1 MRKFF
6 RELKM
11 VFNLLHAVAK
21 GNVYYAVV
29 TRRKGLNEDGLMQ
42 YFFGTRR
49 EAQLYADWLRMAN
62 KTFEPLEVV
71 KVLTSKQYECANVHQ
86 LIN

>member
-6 RELKM
+6 REFKM
-11 VFNLLHAVAK
+11 VFSLLHTVAK

>member
-6 RELKM
+6 KELKM
-11 VFNLLHAVAK
+11 VFSLLHAVAR
-21 GNVYYAVV
+21 GNVYFAVV

-49 EAQLYADWLRMAN
+49 EAQMYADWLRMAN

>member
-1 MRKFF
+1 
-6 RELKM
+6 
-11 VFNLLHAVAK
+11 
-21 GNVYYAVV
+21 
-29 TRRKGLNEDGLMQ
+29 MQ

-49 EAQLYADWLRMAN
+49 EAQMYADWLRMTN

-71 KVLTSKQYECANVHQ
+71 KVLSSKRYECANVQQ

>member
-21 GNVYYAVV
+21 GNVYFAVV

-49 EAQLYADWLRMAN
+49 EAQLYADWLRMTN

-86 LIN
+86 LLN

>member
-21 GNVYYAVV
+21 GNVYFAVV

-49 EAQLYADWLRMAN
+49 EAQMYADWLRMTN

-71 KVLTSKQYECANVHQ
+71 KVLATKKYEVAN
-86 LIN
+86 LNRIKN

>member
-6 RELKM
+6 REFKM
-11 VFNLLHAVAK
+11 VFSLLHAVAK
-21 GNVYYAVV
+21 GNAYYAVV

-71 KVLTSKQYECANVHQ
+71 KVLTTKKYEVAN
-86 LIN
+86 LNKIKN

>member
-11 VFNLLHAVAK
+11 VFNLLHTVAK
-21 GNVYYAVV
+21 GNVYFAVV

-49 EAQLYADWLRMAN
+49 EAQMYADWLRMTN

-71 KVLTSKQYECANVHQ
+71 KVLATKKYEVAN
-86 LIN
+86 LNRIKN

>member
-6 RELKM
+6 REFKM
-11 VFNLLHAVAK
+11 VFSLLHAVAK
-21 GNVYYAVV
+21 GNAYFAVV

-49 EAQLYADWLRMAN
+49 EAKDYCDWLKYSN

-71 KVLTSKQYECANVHQ
+71 KVLTTKKYETAN
-86 LIN
+86 LNRIKN

>member
-21 GNVYYAVV
+21 GNVYFAVV

-42 YFFGTRR
+42 YLFGTRR
-49 EAQLYADWLRMAN
+49 EAQMYADWLRMAN

-71 KVLTSKQYECANVHQ
+71 KVLSGKRYECANVQQ

>member
-21 GNVYYAVV
+21 GNVCFAVV
-29 TRRKGLNEDGLMQ
+29 TRRKAINDDGLMQ
-42 YFFGTRR
+42 YLFATKR
-49 EAQLYADWLRMAN
+49 EAKDYCDWLKYSN

-71 KVLTSKQYECANVHQ
+71 KVLTTKKYEVAN
-86 LIN
+86 LNRIKN

>member
-6 RELKM
+6 KELKM
-11 VFNLLHAVAK
+11 VANLLHAVAK
-21 GNVYYAVV
+21 GNVYFAVV

-42 YFFGTRR
+42 YFFATRR
-49 EAQLYADWLRMAN
+49 EAQMYADWLRMTN

-71 KVLTSKQYECANVHQ
+71 KVLSSKRYECVNVQQ

>member
-11 VFNLLHAVAK
+11 VFNVRHAVAK
-21 GNVYYAVV
+21 GNVYVTVV
-29 TRRKGLNEDGLMQ
+29 GRRKGLNEDGLMQ

-49 EAQLYADWLRMAN
+49 EAQMYADWLRMTN

-71 KVLTSKQYECANVHQ
+71 KVLSGKRYECANVQQ

>member
-6 RELKM
+6 REFKM
-11 VFNLLHAVAK
+11 VFSLLHAVAK
-21 GNVYYAVV
+21 GNAYFAVA

-71 KVLTSKQYECANVHQ
+71 KVLTTKKYEVAN
-86 LIN
+86 LNKIKN

>member
-1 MRKFF
+1 
-6 RELKM
+6 M
-11 VFNLLHAVAK
+11 VFSLLHAVAK
-21 GNVYYAVV
+21 GNAYFAVA

>member
-6 RELKM
+6 KEFKM
-11 VFNLLHAVAK
+11 VFSLLHAVAK
-21 GNVYYAVV
+21 GNAYFAVA

-62 KTFEPLEVV
+62 KIFEPLEVV

>member
-6 RELKM
+6 KELKM
-11 VFNLLHAVAK
+11 VFGLLHAVAR

-49 EAQLYADWLRMAN
+49 EAQMYADWLRMTN

-71 KVLTSKQYECANVHQ
+71 KVLSSKQYECANVHQ

>member
-6 RELKM
+6 REFKM
-11 VFNLLHAVAK
+11 VFSLLHAVAK

-71 KVLTSKQYECANVHQ
+71 KVLTTKKYEVAN
-86 LIN
+86 LNKIKN

>member
-6 RELKM
+6 KELKM

-21 GNVYYAVV
+21 GNIYFAVV

-49 EAQLYADWLRMAN
+49 EAQMYADWLRMTN

-71 KVLTSKQYECANVHQ
+71 KVLSGKRYECANVHQ

>member
-6 RELKM
+6 KELKM
-11 VFNLLHAVAK
+11 VFSLLHAVAK

-49 EAQLYADWLRMAN
+49 DAQLYADWLRMAN

-71 KVLTSKQYECANVHQ
+71 KVLTTKKYEVAN
-86 LIN
+86 LNKIKN

>member
-6 RELKM
+6 REFKM
-11 VFNLLHAVAK
+11 VFSLLRAVAK

-49 EAQLYADWLRMAN
+49 EAQMYADWLRMTN

>member
-6 RELKM
+6 KELKM
-11 VFNLLHAVAK
+11 VFSLLHAVAK
-21 GNVYYAVV
+21 GNVYYAVA

-49 EAQLYADWLRMAN
+49 EAQMYADWLRTTN

-71 KVLTSKQYECANVHQ
+71 KVLTSKQYECANVQQ

>member
-1 MRKFF
+1 
-6 RELKM
+6 M
-11 VFNLLHAVAK
+11 VFSLLHAVAK
-21 GNVYYAVV
+21 GNAYFAVA
-29 TRRKGLNEDGLMQ
+29 TRRKGFNEDGLMQ

>member
-6 RELKM
+6 REFKM
-11 VFNLLHAVAK
+11 VFSLLHAVAK

-42 YFFGTRR
+42 YFFGTKR

-71 KVLTSKQYECANVHQ
+71 KVLTTKKYEVAN
-86 LIN
+86 LNKIKN

>member
-6 RELKM
+6 KELKM
-11 VFNLLHAVAK
+11 VFSLLHAVAK

-71 KVLTSKQYECANVHQ
+71 KVLTSKQYECANIQQ

>member
-6 RELKM
+6 REFKM
-11 VFNLLHAVAK
+11 VFSLLHAVAK
-21 GNVYYAVV
+21 GNAYFAVV

-49 EAQLYADWLRMAN
+49 EAQMYADWLRMTN

-71 KVLTSKQYECANVHQ
+71 KVLTTKKYEVAN
-86 LIN
+86 LNKIKN

>member
-21 GNVYYAVV
+21 GNVYFAVV

>member
-6 RELKM
+6 REFKM
-11 VFNLLHAVAK
+11 VFSLLHAVAK
-21 GNVYYAVV
+21 GNAYFAVV

-49 EAQLYADWLRMAN
+49 EAQLYADWLRMTN

-71 KVLTSKQYECANVHQ
+71 KVLTSKQDECADVHQ
-86 LIN
+86 LSN

>member
-6 RELKM
+6 KELKM
-11 VFNLLHAVAK
+11 VFALLHAVAK
-21 GNVYYAVV
+21 GNAYFAVV

>member
-21 GNVYYAVV
+21 GNVYFAVV

-42 YFFGTRR
+42 YLFGTRR
-49 EAQLYADWLRMAN
+49 EAQMYADWLRMAN

-71 KVLTSKQYECANVHQ
+71 KVLSGKRYECANVHQ